1 MPQYDYGYYF
11 GATEMWSA
19 SAEYQSPVQQD
30 DLKKESHPVNR
41 RSNPRWFILGAIAS
55 CLMISL
61 GTLTWNTIRITEAP
75 ESYNPITMPTQ
86 FGGSEALQ

>member
-19 SAEYQSPVQQD
+19 SAEYHSPTQQD
-30 DLKKESHPVNR
+30 VLKESPQVNGHP
-41 RSNPRWFILGAIAS
+41 NPRWFILGAVVS

-61 GTLTWNTIRITEAP
+61 GTLTWGATRINEAP
-75 ESYNPITMPTQ
+75 QSYNPVIMPTQ